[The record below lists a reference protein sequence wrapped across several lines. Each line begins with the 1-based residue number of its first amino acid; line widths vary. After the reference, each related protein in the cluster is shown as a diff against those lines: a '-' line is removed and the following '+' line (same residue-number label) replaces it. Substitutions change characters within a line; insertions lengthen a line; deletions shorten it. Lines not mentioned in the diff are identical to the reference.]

1 MTLPQLVLA
10 IAEADVRTFL
20 QTLVVGLSIG
30 SAFALVGISFV
41 LIFRTTGIINFAQGA
56 FAVMG
61 GLFTVGLV
69 DDLPT
74 WLAATIAVVV
84 VGLIGAVFGFVALGF
99 RGRTTS
105 LASLIIT
112 LGIALLVSSLE
123 LLAFGDRPHNYPGIS
138 EDAWTVWDV
147 VINPQ
152 YALVAGVTILAA
164 LLLTLLLR
172 KTIVGNALVACADQV
187 RAAELVGINVRS
199 VTMIAFAV
207 SASLSALGWVLL
219 TPVTSVNY
227 DSDVAIAVNGFAAAA
242 FGGLVSIRLAYLGGL
257 LLGIAEQL
265 VVVYGDRVTDQ
276 ARQYEL
282 AAALIV
288 ILLLI
293 GWRSRHEVEPA

>member
-1 MTLPQLVLA
+1 VTLPQLVLG
-10 IAEADVRTFL
+10 ISEGDVRTFL
-20 QTLVVGLSIG
+20 QALVIGVSTG

-41 LIFRTTGIINFAQGA
+41 LIYRTTNIINFAQGA

-69 DDLPT
+69 DNVPT
-74 WLAATIAVVV
+74 WLAGAIAVVLV
-84 VGLIGAVFGFVALGF
+84 ALVGAVFGFVAMGF
-99 RGRTTS
+99 RGRTTA
-105 LASLIIT
+105 LASLVIT
-112 LGIALLVSSLE
+112 LGIALVVASLE

-138 EDAWTVWDV
+138 ETSWSVWDV

-152 YALVAGVTILAA
+152 YALVVGVTIVAA
-164 LLLTLLLR
+164 LLLTFLLR

-187 RAAELVGINVRS
+187 RAAELVGINVRA
-199 VTMIAFAV
+199 VAMIAFAL
-207 SASLSALGWVLL
+207 SAALSALGWVLL

-227 DSDVAIAVNGFAAAA
+227 DSDVGIAVNGFAAAA
-242 FGGLVSIRLAYLGGL
+242 VGGLVSIRYAYLGGL

-265 VVVYGDRVTDQ
+265 VVVYGDRITDQ

-282 AAALIV
+282 AAALII

-293 GWRSRHEVEPA
+293 GWRSRHEVEAT

>member
-1 MTLPQLVLA
+1 MTPELVLA
-10 IAEADVRTFL
+10 VTETDVRTFL
-20 QTLVVGLSIG
+20 QSLVVGVSTG

-69 DDLPT
+69 DNFPT
-74 WLAATIAVVV
+74 WLAAAIAVLAVAA
-84 VGLIGAVFGFVALGF
+84 IGAVFGFVAMGF
-99 RGRTTS
+99 RGKTTS

-152 YALVAGVTILAA
+152 YALVAGVTIVAA

-187 RAAELVGINVRS
+187 RAAELVGINVRA

-207 SASLSALGWVLL
+207 SAALSALGWVLL

-227 DSDVAIAVNGFAAAA
+227 DSDVGIAVNGFAAAA

-265 VVVYGDRVTDQ
+265 VVVYGDHITDQ

-293 GWRSRHEVEPA
+293 GWRSRHEVETT

>member
-1 MTLPQLVLA
+1 
-10 IAEADVRTFL
+10 VRTLL
-20 QTLVVGLSIG
+20 QTLVVGLSTG

-74 WLAATIAVVV
+74 WLAATIAVVA
-84 VGLIGAVFGFVALGF
+84 VGLTGAVFGFIAMGF

-138 EDAWTVWDV
+138 ESSWTVWDV

-207 SASLSALGWVLL
+207 SAALSALGWVLL

>member
-1 MTLPQLVLA
+1 MSVGMLLA
-10 IAEADVRTFL
+10 VGETDVRTFL
-20 QTLVVGLSIG
+20 QTLVVGVSIG

-61 GLFTVGLV
+61 GLFTAGLV
-69 DDLPT
+69 DDVPT
-74 WLAATIAVVV
+74 WVAGTLAVMAVAA
-84 VGLIGAVFGFVALGF
+84 IGAAIGFVAMGF

-112 LGIALLVSSLE
+112 LGIALVVAALE
-123 LLAFGDRPHNYPGIS
+123 VLEFGDRPHNYPGIS
-138 EDAWTVWDV
+138 ETSWSIWDV

-152 YALVAGVTILAA
+152 YALVVAVTIVAA

-187 RAAELVGINVRS
+187 RAAELVGINVRA
-199 VTMIAFAV
+199 VTMIAFAL
-207 SASLSALGWVLL
+207 SAALSALGWVLL
-219 TPVTSVNY
+219 TPVTSISY
-227 DSDVAIAVNGFAAAA
+227 ESDVGIAVNGFAAAA

-257 LLGIAEQL
+257 VLGIAEQL
-265 VVVYGDRVTDQ
+265 VVVYGDRITEQ

-293 GWRSRHEVEPA
+293 GWRSRHEVEAT

>member
-1 MTLPQLVLA
+1 MSLPLLVLA
-10 IAEADVRTFL
+10 VVEADVRTFL
-20 QTLVVGLSIG
+20 QALVVGVSIG

-207 SASLSALGWVLL
+207 SAALSALGWVLL

-293 GWRSRHEVEPA
+293 GWRSRHEVESA

>member
-1 MTLPQLVLA
+1 VTLPQLVLG
-10 IAEADVRTFL
+10 ISESDVRTFL
-20 QTLVVGLSIG
+20 QALVIGVSTG

-41 LIFRTTGIINFAQGA
+41 LIYRTTNIINFAQGA

-69 DDLPT
+69 DNVPT
-74 WLAATIAVVV
+74 WLAGAIAVVLV
-84 VGLIGAVFGFVALGF
+84 ALVGAVFGFVAMGF
-99 RGRTTS
+99 RGRTTA
-105 LASLIIT
+105 LASLVIT
-112 LGIALLVSSLE
+112 LGIALVVASLE

-138 EDAWTVWDV
+138 ETSWSVWDV

-152 YALVAGVTILAA
+152 YALVVGVTIVAA
-164 LLLTLLLR
+164 LLLTFLLR

-187 RAAELVGINVRS
+187 RAAELVGINVRA
-199 VTMIAFAV
+199 VARIAFAV
-207 SASLSALGWVLL
+207 SAALSALGWVLL

-227 DSDVAIAVNGFAAAA
+227 DSDVGIAVNGFAAAA
-242 FGGLVSIRLAYLGGL
+242 VGGLVSIRYAYLGGL

-265 VVVYGDRVTDQ
+265 VVVYGDRITDQ

-282 AAALIV
+282 AAALII

-293 GWRSRHEVEPA
+293 GWRSRHEVEAT

>member
-1 MTLPQLVLA
+1 MTLPQAVLA
-10 IAEADVRTFL
+10 VAEADVRTLL

-207 SASLSALGWVLL
+207 SAALSALGWVLL

-293 GWRSRHEVEPA
+293 GWRSRHEVESA